1 MNITHVLL
9 DEHRI
14 IEQVLNC
21 LERMADRCES
31 HHRLESRPARDAIA
45 FLSDF
50 IEHCHDCKVE
60 GLLLPAMQALGVP
73 AERCLECPL
82 QQSREDA
89 HLHLDAMEAAIE
101 PACAGNAAGLDQFVK
116 HARAYIDVLLDC
128 IARHEDCLFPLIEK
142 TARKN
147 AQVLPESGDRE
158 YGSHSACYPYIEA
171 SNRLAEHFG
180 VSQAL
185 VIGPD
190 GSAKDDA
197 EWRCR
202 RENARR

>member
-1 MNITHVLL
+1 MNITRILL

-21 LERMADRCES
+21 LERMAERCES

-45 FLSDF
+45 FLRSF

-82 QQSREDA
+82 RQSREDA
-89 HLHLDAMEAAIE
+89 RFHLDAMEAAVE
-101 PACAGNAAGLDQFVK
+101 PACAGNAAALDEFVK

-128 IARHEDCLFPLIEK
+128 IARHEDCLFPLVEK
-142 TARKN
+142 TARNN
-147 AQVLPESGDRE
+147 AQVLPASGDRE
-158 YGSHSACYPYIEA
+158 CGNHSACYPYIEA
-171 SNRLAEHFG
+171 ANLLAEQCD
-180 VSQAL
+180 VPQVL

-190 GSAKDDA
+190 GSV
-197 EWRCR
+197 ER
-202 RENARR
+202 